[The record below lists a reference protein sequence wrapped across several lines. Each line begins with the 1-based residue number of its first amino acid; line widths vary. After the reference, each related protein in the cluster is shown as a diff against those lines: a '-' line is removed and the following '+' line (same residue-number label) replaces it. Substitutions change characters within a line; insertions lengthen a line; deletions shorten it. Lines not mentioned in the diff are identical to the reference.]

1 MATQDPAAQAP
12 PPDSPGGEGSQ
23 TIGSTDSTEFISRDT
38 YRGIG
43 TTLQGLAEGSPRSIG
58 GNAFAALMSS
68 AVNSLESELRLAR
81 HALQE
86 RNNTIDK
93 LKDDL
98 SDERV
103 ETSRLSQLVRSS
115 RQTTTLS
122 QLCMTA
128 ASILAGLA
136 VDASKSNNT
145 GQAQLLGVLA
155 IALLA
160 AGWIVPRFKGNSN
173 D

>member
-1 MATQDPAAQAP
+1 
-12 PPDSPGGEGSQ
+12 
-23 TIGSTDSTEFISRDT
+23 
-38 YRGIG
+38 
-43 TTLQGLAEGSPRSIG
+43 
-58 GNAFAALMSS
+58 MSS

-81 HALQE
+81 DALQE
-86 RNNTIDK
+86 RNKAIDK

-98 SDERV
+98 SEERV
-103 ETSRLSQLVRSS
+103 ETARLSQLVRSS

-136 VDASKSNNT
+136 VDASKSNST
-145 GQAQLLGVLA
+145 GQAQLMGVLA
-155 IALLA
+155 LVLLV
-160 AGWIVPRFKGNSN
+160 AGWVVPRFKDKSN

>member
-1 MATQDPAAQAP
+1 MMAIDSTAQAP

-23 TIGSTDSTEFISRDT
+23 TVGPRDPEEFISRDM

-43 TTLQGLAEGSPRSIG
+43 GTLQGLAEGSPRSIG

-68 AVNSLESELRLAR
+68 SVTNLESELRLAR
-81 HALQE
+81 EESRE
-86 RNNTIDK
+86 RNRIIDQ
-93 LKDDL
+93 LRDEL

-103 ETSRLSQLVRSS
+103 KSSRLSEKVSS
-115 RQTTTLS
+115 AKQTTTLS

-136 VDASKSNNT
+136 VDASKSNNV
-145 GQAQLLGVLA
+145 GQAQLMGVLA
-155 IALLA
+155 LVLLV
-160 AGWIVPRFKGNSN
+160 AGWVVPRFKGKSN

>member
-1 MATQDPAAQAP
+1 MATQDSTAQAP

-23 TIGSTDSTEFISRDT
+23 TVGSTDATEFISRDM
-38 YRGIG
+38 YQGIG
-43 TTLQGLAEGSPRSIG
+43 STLQGLAEGSPRSIG

-81 HALQE
+81 DALQE
-86 RNNTIDK
+86 RNKAIDK

-98 SDERV
+98 SEERV
-103 ETSRLSQLVRSS
+103 ETARLSQLVRSS

-136 VDASKSNNT
+136 VDASKSNST
-145 GQAQLLGVLA
+145 GQAQLMGVLA
-155 IALLA
+155 LVLLV
-160 AGWIVPRFKGNSN
+160 AGWVVPRFKGKSN